1 MKKRIFYP
9 VGLLAGFLLILIF
22 LSGPILN
29 RAGDFLAPLSKEKAE
44 VVILEG
50 TETIRNGAVKEGVDL
65 LQNSKTRRLVVVMH
79 LHEKEGQLFAIQEEY
94 PRMLRKKLKTLG
106 LREEQLEIILVP
118 INDHPITLTE
128 ARFVMAHISER
139 GCPKRRSGLRRV
151 SYPQK
156 LGGLP
161 AGRGGIQ
168 DFSQAPPLFY

>member
-50 TETIRNGAVKEGVDL
+50 TETIRNGAVKRRGRPVAKQ
-65 LQNSKTRRLVVVMH
+65 QNQTSGGRDAPPRERGSTFCHPGRISADVAEKIKNAGSERRTTGNNFGSDQRPSDH
-79 LHEKEGQLFAIQEEY
+79 LNRGQVCHG
-94 PRMLRKKLKTLG
+94 P
-106 LREEQLEIILVP
+106 
-118 INDHPITLTE
+118 
-128 ARFVMAHISER
+128 ISER